1 MGKLF
6 SRLFGKEEREGI
18 EYDELLEEDDKHET
32 FVNSLRD
39 DTSSSVHLISK
50 IKSNKIKI
58 SDLSDTDL
66 NNLIDFYKRKLMYS

>member
-18 EYDELLEEDDKHET
+18 KYDELLEEEDKHET

-66 NNLIDFYKRKLMYS
+66 NNLIDFYRKKLMYS

>member
-18 EYDELLEEDDKHET
+18 EYDELLEEEDKHET